1 MSKECAITRPSSNI
15 GIGSSDQPVPAW
27 ARLNTAAIL
36 RGSGENKL
44 ALCEFTANFEALLI
58 YTSIDDLLSASV
70 ADGFLYHQV
79 EDSNPSEDD
88 SSGISGNKFTPI
100 LFMFWS
106 VPSEYLGPLVEQ
118 STGHA
123 SVSLHLACEGTV
135 LERL

>member
-1 MSKECAITRPSSNI
+1 MCH
-15 GIGSSDQPVPAW
+15 
-27 ARLNTAAIL
+27 NTSIL
-36 RGSGENKL
+36 QHRHRIFGCTGLGKAEHCCHSRGSGENKL
-44 ALCEFTANFEALLI
+44 ASCEFTANFEALLI

-88 SSGISGNKFTPI
+88 SSGISGSKFTPI

-106 VPSEYLGPLVEQ
+106 VPSEYLGPLSEK

-123 SVSLHLACEGTV
+123 SVSLHLVCEGTV